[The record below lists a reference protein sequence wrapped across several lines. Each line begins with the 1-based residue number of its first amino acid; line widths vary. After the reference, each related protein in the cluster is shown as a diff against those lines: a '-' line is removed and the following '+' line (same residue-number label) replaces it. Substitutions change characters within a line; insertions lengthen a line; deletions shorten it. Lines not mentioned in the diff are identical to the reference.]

1 MFKTFN
7 YCARSD
13 VFIGHERV
21 KHLWSNNRKN
31 QAACPVSIRLED
43 ELVKIL
49 QANKPASLARRN
61 WVPNWPSS
69 RRCPA
74 MTSGVLSRPR
84 RLARYWTNSTYYF
97 HHAQRQQGET
107 DAVQASHD
115 RYESQRQ
122 PSASQSASSPY
133 VENLLS
139 QDVQRLAQ
147 LIVLNRQRKLLER
160 FYLRA
165 RLIAYMHLFIAFLLV
180 SADVALIAQL
190 WMKASPQ
197 HQLRLVLRLLY
208 VLYVLAIGAV
218 CMLTAIQKEKAL
230 NFLPFLCLWLV
241 ANFFLTPFQLPFMQ
255 SLVEIIDIIQYE
267 TSGRVAHLLDSSLF
281 SNVFMKDS
289 NNASHRLMTIEHSA
303 SYVTFVCLQVSYCI
317 FGLCHLILTLV
328 TVFVVCRILS
338 ASKAL
343 HLID

>member
-1 MFKTFN
+1 
-7 YCARSD
+7 
-13 VFIGHERV
+13 
-21 KHLWSNNRKN
+21 
-31 QAACPVSIRLED
+31 
-43 ELVKIL
+43 
-49 QANKPASLARRN
+49 
-61 WVPNWPSS
+61 
-69 RRCPA
+69 

-97 HHAQRQQGET
+97 HHAQRQHGET

-122 PSASQSASSPY
+122 PSASQSASSPC

-255 SLVEIIDIIQYE
+255 
-267 TSGRVAHLLDSSLF
+267 
-281 SNVFMKDS
+281 NMP
-289 NNASHRLMTIEHSA
+289 
-303 SYVTFVCLQVSYCI
+303 
-317 FGLCHLILTLV
+317 
-328 TVFVVCRILS
+328 
-338 ASKAL
+338 
-343 HLID
+343 

>member
-1 MFKTFN
+1 ML
-7 YCARSD
+7 
-13 VFIGHERV
+13 RV
-21 KHLWSNNRKN
+21 NDCKCWFAKN

-49 QANKPASLARRN
+49 QANKPANLARRN

-165 RLIAYMHLFIAFLLV
+165 RLIAYMHHLSTSF
-180 SADVALIAQL
+180 
-190 WMKASPQ
+190 
-197 HQLRLVLRLLY
+197 
-208 VLYVLAIGAV
+208 VLYCV
-218 CMLTAIQKEKAL
+218 C
-230 NFLPFLCLWLV
+230 
-241 ANFFLTPFQLPFMQ
+241 FMC
-255 SLVEIIDIIQYE
+255 
-267 TSGRVAHLLDSSLF
+267 F
-281 SNVFMKDS
+281 
-289 NNASHRLMTIEHSA
+289 
-303 SYVTFVCLQVSYCI
+303 TF
-317 FGLCHLILTLV
+317 
-328 TVFVVCRILS
+328 
-338 ASKAL
+338 
-343 HLID
+343 